1 MQGYMRQEGW
11 VMKSVMRLL
20 WELVLQEL
28 RKARVI
34 MLVELPNWNRM
45 QRVLWRARV
54 GLKATDCRKS
64 AQGRTI
70 N

>member
-1 MQGYMRQEGW
+1 MQRQMQQEGW
-11 VMKSVMRLL
+11 VMKSAMGIL

-34 MLVELPNWNRM
+34 ALVELPNWKHV
-45 QRVLWRARV
+45 QWVLWRARV
-54 GLKATDCRKS
+54 GLKVPDCCES
-64 AQGRTI
+64 AQGQTI